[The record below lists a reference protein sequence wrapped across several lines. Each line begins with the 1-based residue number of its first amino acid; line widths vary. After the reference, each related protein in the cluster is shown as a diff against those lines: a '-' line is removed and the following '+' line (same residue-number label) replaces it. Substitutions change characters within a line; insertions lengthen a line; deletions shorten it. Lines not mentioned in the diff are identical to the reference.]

1 VRTANVLGLSGAYEA
16 FLYEESLT
24 AYNTSH
30 PRSFIVQSAAE
41 GKAVVVTL
49 AWTDPAGMS
58 DCGSDW
64 STSECLIHDVS
75 FRPLAGFF
83 VSYVRSIVQESRL
96 MATRSSHIKKI
107 TADDKY
113 KFYYLY
119 YKK

>member
-1 VRTANVLGLSGAYEA
+1 MKTFQFLHNNNNNNKNNNNNNNNNNNKTGFGHVRTANVLGLSGAYET

-24 AYNTSH
+24 AYSTSH
-30 PRSFIVQSAAE
+30 PRYFTVQSAAE

-83 VSYVRSIVQESRL
+83 VAYVP
-96 MATRSSHIKKI
+96 
-107 TADDKY
+107 
-113 KFYYLY
+113 
-119 YKK
+119 